1 MRRIYDE
8 RDGNQGRTTSVRTPH
23 QEDCTVLSMLKHRT
37 TDRVD
42 IGLARCPGPTLSYL
56 HWSQLQMEAGLRGDH
71 ILPLHNDGVRFR
83 EEPFG
88 REGIRLPGRLR
99 DGVGEEG
106 WQTVQH
112 VVYDANDGPGGVH
125 LT

>member
-1 MRRIYDE
+1 MF
-8 RDGNQGRTTSVRTPH
+8 
-23 QEDCTVLSMLKHRT
+23 SMLKHRT

-56 HWSQLQMEAGLRGDH
+56 YWPQLQMEARSCCNH
-71 ILPLHNDGVRFR
+71 ILPLHNDGVRLW
-83 EEPFG
+83 EDPFG

-99 DGVGEEG
+99 DGLGEEG

-112 VVYDANDGPGGVH
+112 VVYDANDGPGSVH